1 MPFLITIALSFT
13 NWNVLKDGDSP
24 AGFAALDNYK
34 SVFTDANLRTSVVNT
49 VILTVGVVL
58 FSLLV
63 GLGLALLLDKKF
75 PGRGL
80 ARTLLI
86 TPFLLTPI
94 AAAMLWRYA
103 MWDPDLGLVNGIAGA
118 VGKLFGGDGIVSIA
132 WTSQYPMAVL
142 IFQLVWQWTPFMML
156 IILAGLQSQP
166 GDVMEAAR
174 VDGAS
179 AWQTFRYVTLPHLR
193 QYLELAA
200 LLGTIN
206 IVQTFD
212 AIRLTRGGPGLSTS
226 TLPFRIYQTM
236 FQSYEYGLAAAQGV
250 VVVIFTIIIA
260 TFALR
265 VVSSLF
271 TEEVAR

>member
-1 MPFLITIALSFT
+1 
-13 NWNVLKDGDSP
+13 
-24 AGFAALDNYK
+24 
-34 SVFTDANLRTSVVNT
+34 
-49 VILTVGVVL
+49 
-58 FSLLV
+58 
-63 GLGLALLLDKKF
+63 
-75 PGRGL
+75 
-80 ARTLLI
+80 
-86 TPFLLTPI
+86 
-94 AAAMLWRYA
+94 
-103 MWDPDLGLVNGIAGA
+103 
-118 VGKLFGGDGIVSIA
+118 
-132 WTSQYPMAVL
+132 
-142 IFQLVWQWTPFMML
+142 MML

-265 VVSSLF
+265 VVSSSSPRRSPDEHRHRSRHRF
-271 TEEVAR
+271 RHDRRHHPRSVAARCAARPTRRSARSPSGRSSPG